1 MTDPRSHSLKWIPNA
16 LTLARCGLSVLVGWF
31 ILRAP
36 DGSFL
41 PVTAFVLVA
50 LTDFVDGW
58 AARRL
63 GATSALGAF
72 LDPVADKLLVGIS
85 LLALSHMQSWHLGLL
100 VPTLAIISRDIIAT
114 GLRLFP
120 KIEMPV
126 SQLAKWKTALEM
138 VGIGALLLAGPV
150 TNSQIWQVGLVM
162 VWAAA
167 ALSIYTLGLY
177 LGALAPDTKRP
188 R

>member
-1 MTDPRSHSLKWIPNA
+1 MAEPRSHPLKWLPNA
-16 LTLARCGLSVLVGWF
+16 LTLMRCGLSLLVGWL
-31 ILRAP
+31 ILQAS
-36 DGSFL
+36 DGSFV
-41 PVTAFVLVA
+41 PFIAFVVVA
-50 LTDFVDGW
+50 STDFLDGW

-63 GATSALGAF
+63 DATSAFGAF

-85 LLALSHMQSWHLGLL
+85 LLALSQMQSWHLGLL
-100 VPTLAIISRDIIAT
+100 IPTIAIIARDVIAT
-114 GLRLFP
+114 GLRLVP
-120 KIEMPV
+120 KIEIPV

-138 VGIGALLLAGPV
+138 VGIGALLLAGGLMN
-150 TNSQIWQVGLVM
+150 TQIWQVGLVL